1 MSTDLFGNKTARP
14 RPSFSL
20 KDKEILHLWQGGK
33 CAGCGEKLTARIF
46 TVDHIKAFD
55 KGGTDKPSNLQL
67 LCGSCN
73 STKGNNTQAKLQK
86 RLQEKGVVKGPTKS
100 VRTPASKTS
109 TAKGTTKARSARKR

>member
-1 MSTDLFGNKTARP
+1 MPTDLFGNKITRS

-33 CAGCGEKLTARIF
+33 CAGCSEKLPVRIF
-46 TVDHIKAFD
+46 TVDHIKALD

-73 STKGNNTQAKLQK
+73 STKGNGTQARLQK
-86 RLQEKGVVKGPTKS
+86 RLQEQGVVKGPTKS
-100 VRTPASKTS
+100 AKVPASKTS